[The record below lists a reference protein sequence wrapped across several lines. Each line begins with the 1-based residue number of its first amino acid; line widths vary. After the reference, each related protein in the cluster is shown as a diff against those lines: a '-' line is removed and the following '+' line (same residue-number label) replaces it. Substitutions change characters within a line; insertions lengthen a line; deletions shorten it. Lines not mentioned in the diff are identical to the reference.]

1 MTGST
6 TVLDGEDSLGSPTD
20 HVEAVV
26 RRSETSFFWA
36 MRRLAKGKRQAMFAL
51 YAFCREV
58 DDIVD
63 NPGEKVAKRLALLEW
78 RDEIERLFAGCP
90 RTLTCQALL
99 PAVSRYSL
107 QKDDF
112 RAVIDGMEMDARD
125 YVRIADMDEL
135 KLYCDRVAGAVGRIS
150 TDIFG
155 LPRPFSEVLANSEG
169 LALQLTNIQR
179 DLVEDSK
186 LGRLYLPADVLAAH
200 EITDTGDLARVLDH
214 PRLPRVCEELT
225 GIAIRNFEE
234 AINIAHQCD
243 ADCVRPAMMMLQV
256 YRRVLERL
264 QHRGWKDLATPV
276 SLSKPLKL
284 WIAVRYGVL

>member
-1 MTGST
+1 MIGTT
-6 TVLDGEDSLGSPTD
+6 TVLDSDNSPGSPVA

-63 NPGEKVAKRLALLEW
+63 NPGEEAAKRMALRQW
-78 RDEIERLFAGCP
+78 RGEIERLFAGCP
-90 RTLTCQALL
+90 RTLTGQALL
-99 PAVSRYSL
+99 PAVNRFNL
-107 QKDDF
+107 RKDDF
-112 RAVIDGMEMDARD
+112 RAVINGMEMDAGN

-155 LPRPFSEVLANSEG
+155 LPRRFGEILAISEG
-169 LALQLTNIQR
+169 LALQLTNILR
-179 DLVEDSK
+179 DLVEDSE
-186 LGRLYLPADVLAAH
+186 LNRLYLPANVLAAH
-200 EITDTGDLARVLDH
+200 EITETSDLARVLGH
-214 PRLPRVCEELT
+214 PRLPQACEEL
-225 GIAIRNFEE
+225 ASVAVLNFEE
-234 AINIAHQCD
+234 AIKIAHQCD
-243 ADCVRPAMMMLQV
+243 GDCVRPAMMMLQV
-256 YRRVLERL
+256 YRRILKRL

-276 SLSKPLKL
+276 SLSKPIKL
-284 WIAVRYGVL
+284 WVAFRYGVL